1 MQMKVGR
8 VGRRPQMCGAMY
20 QYYKNTKNN
29 ILTQTSSDT
38 LTDALSETMKKLSI
52 RAKKQFKRKMERP
65 RAASY
70 SVAISRHEEREKDED
85 EYSIIG
91 IEEYE
96 PTDEKEVNNNEII
109 LDLQEYDSFAIL
121 RSKSMKDKTR
131 DWDEESYIGFVEGMI
146 QTPEKSFPTQCSSP
160 CPPEEPAP
168 RQEEETP
175 DTSVPSYLDTA
186 LQAFSQSTATDRD
199 KLKSK
204 LPDPEDVSVH
214 VRDKFSQERRSM
226 ITLPIVPLNLIKQRP
241 KTAPD
246 NSDLERE
253 WRKMMLKNRGAKR
266 QMSL

>member
-1 MQMKVGR
+1 MGSSSKAETIMQMK

-70 SVAISRHEEREKDED
+70 SVAISRHEEREKVED

-96 PTDEKEVNNNEII
+96 PTVDKEVNNNEII

-146 QTPEKSFPTQCSSP
+146 QTPDKSFPTQCSSP
-160 CPPEEPAP
+160 C
-168 RQEEETP
+168 
-175 DTSVPSYLDTA
+175 
-186 LQAFSQSTATDRD
+186 LQ
-199 KLKSK
+199 
-204 LPDPEDVSVH
+204 
-214 VRDKFSQERRSM
+214 
-226 ITLPIVPLNLIKQRP
+226 
-241 KTAPD
+241 
-246 NSDLERE
+246 
-253 WRKMMLKNRGAKR
+253 
-266 QMSL
+266 